1 MFQPGIVGLHS
12 ILTRLMLYASV
23 IFLGAFLLFQI
34 QPLIAK
40 IILPTFGGSSIVWS
54 TCMLFF
60 QVVLLLGY
68 AYAHWLNEHLRPA
81 KQAITHSALLLVSI
95 AVLPIGPNA
104 AHGVN
109 GAGHPSWQIL
119 RLLAVTIGFPYFA
132 LSSTSPL
139 LQAWYARRKDKTP
152 YRLYALSNLAS
163 MAALL
168 TYPALLEPNFTTR
181 HQGWIW
187 SIAYVAFALLCTAS
201 AWQNARGLTKA
212 GETETKQAL
221 ARDARPRWPMMLLW
235 IGLAACGSILL
246 LSVTTFL
253 TQDVAAIPFL
263 WVLPLSIYLLT
274 FIICFD
280 SPRAYAR
287 PVFYPLLAAA
297 LFLLAYLLKH
307 PNGVLKIGW
316 TVVLSVAA
324 LFFCC
329 MVCHGELVRLKPRPR
344 YLTLFYTM
352 LSVGGATGGIFVA
365 LAAPSIFSGYEEFP
379 IGLALCAV
387 LAAALLLADHRDWFR
402 RPWGRVVSAAMLA
415 LVGAY
420 LVFLGTIEHDSLAGY
435 RLARRNFYGQL
446 RVQDTVDEDDNFV
459 HRKLLHGVINHGEQI
474 LDAKYRREPISYF
487 CHGTGIAYA
496 MLSGNPGI
504 PRKIGILGLGCGTLA
519 AYGRPGDTIRI
530 YEINPL
536 VLDIARSEFTYLGD
550 TPAHVETVLGDGRL
564 ALEQEPSQQFDV
576 LVMDAFSGDS
586 VPVHLIT
593 REAFQTYLRH
603 LKPGGIL
610 AVNISNRHLDLRP
623 VMERGAAA
631 LGRIALFYSFQA
643 SEEDSLC
650 KNADW
655 VLIAEPSI
663 RETQPA
669 LYKAGQVL
677 QPYTGFRP
685 WTDDFSNMF
694 RILK

>member
-1 MFQPGIVGLHS
+1 
-12 ILTRLMLYASV
+12 
-23 IFLGAFLLFQI
+23 LGAFLLFQI

-40 IILPTFGGSSIVWS
+40 IILPSFGGSSVVWS

-68 AYAHWLNEHLRPA
+68 AYAHWLNEHLRA
-81 KQAITHSALLLVSI
+81 IRQAMVHSALLLVSI
-95 AVLPIGPNA
+95 AVLPIGPDA
-104 AHGVN
+104 ARSVN
-109 GAGHPSWQIL
+109 GVGHPSWQIL
-119 RLLAVTIGFPYFA
+119 RLLAVTIGLPYFV

-139 LQAWYARRKDKTP
+139 LQAWYARRRGKTP

-168 TYPALLEPNFTTR
+168 SYPFLLEPNLTTR
-181 HQGWIW
+181 HQGAFW
-187 SIAYVAFALLCTAS
+187 SIGYIAFAILCCATAWYS
-201 AWQNARGLTKA
+201 SRGVVTA
-212 GETETKQAL
+212 AEEGVGEAAQPSEP
-221 ARDARPRWPMMLLW
+221 PRWPLLFLW
-235 IGLAACGSILL
+235 IALAACGSILL
-246 LSVTTFL
+246 LAVTTFL

-263 WVLPLSIYLLT
+263 WVLPLSVYLLT

-280 SPRAYAR
+280 SPRAYVR
-287 PVFYPLLAAA
+287 VVFYPLLVVA
-297 LFLLAYLLKH
+297 LGLLAYLLKH
-307 PNGVLKIGW
+307 PNGAFKIGW
-316 TVVLSVAA
+316 TVLLAVSA

-329 MVCHGELVRLKPRPR
+329 MVCHGELVRLKPHPR

-365 LAAPSIFSGYEEFP
+365 LVAPNVFRGYEEFP

-387 LAAALLLADHRDWFR
+387 LAAGVLLASNR
-402 RPWGRVVSAAMLA
+402 RWWAGLWGRVLSAGVVAA
-415 LVGAY
+415 VAVY
-420 LVFLGTIEHDSLAGY
+420 LVVLGIIVHDSLTGY

-446 RVQDTVDEDDNFV
+446 RVEDAKGDDDEFI

-487 CHGTGIAYA
+487 CRGTGIARA
-496 MLSGNPGI
+496 MLAGPAGV
-504 PRKIGILGLGCGTLA
+504 PRRIGILGLGCGTLA
-519 AYGRPGDTIRI
+519 AYGRTGDTIRI

-536 VLDIARSEFTYLGD
+536 VLEIARSEFTYLGD
-550 TPAHVETVLGDGRL
+550 TPAHLETVLGDGRL
-564 ALEQEPSQQFDV
+564 SLEHEQSQQFDV

-610 AVNISNRHLDLRP
+610 AVNVSNKHLDLRP

-631 LGRIALFYSFQA
+631 VGRIALFYSYNTY
-643 SEEDSLC
+643 EEDTFC
-650 KNADW
+650 KDADW
-655 VLIAEPSI
+655 VLVAEPGI
-663 RETQPA
+663 RQTQPG
-669 LYKAGQVL
+669 LYSAGEVL
-677 QPYTGFRP
+677 KPNPGFRA

>member
-1 MFQPGIVGLHS
+1 
-12 ILTRLMLYASV
+12 MLYAWV

-40 IILPTFGGSSIVWS
+40 IILPAFGGSSVVWS

-60 QVVLLLGY
+60 QVILLLGY
-68 AYAHWLNEHLRPA
+68 AYAHWLNEHLRA
-81 KQAITHSALLLVSI
+81 TKQAVVHSAFLLVSI
-95 AVLPIGPNA
+95 AVLPIGPDA
-104 AHGVN
+104 ARSVSGVD
-109 GAGHPSWQIL
+109 HPSWQIL
-119 RLLAVTIGFPYFA
+119 RLLAVTIGIPYFL

-139 LQAWYARRKDKTP
+139 LQAWYARRKGKAP

-181 HQGWIW
+181 HQGLIW
-187 SIAYVAFALLCTAS
+187 SIMYLAFAVLCAATAWYS
-201 AWQNARGLTKA
+201 ARGLTKPDESEPA
-212 GETETKQAL
+212 GGA
-221 ARDARPRWPMMLLW
+221 DAVTRPRWPMLAMW
-235 IGLAACGSILL
+235 IALAACGSILL

-280 SPRAYAR
+280 SPRAYVR
-287 PVFYPLLAAA
+287 SVFYPLLAAA
-297 LFLLAYLLKH
+297 LGLFAYLLKH
-307 PNGVLKIGW
+307 PNGVFRIGW
-316 TVVLSVAA
+316 TVVLSVAG

-329 MVCHGELVRLKPRPR
+329 LVCHGELVRLKPHPR

-365 LAAPSIFSGYEEFP
+365 LVAPSVFSGYEEFP
-379 IGLALCAV
+379 IGLGLCAV
-387 LAAALLLADHRDWFR
+387 LAAGLLVTTHREWLHR
-402 RPWGRVVSAAMLA
+402 SWGRVLSGGVIA
-415 LVGAY
+415 LVVTY
-420 LVFLGTIEHDSLAGY
+420 LVILGSIVHDSLAGY

-446 RVQDTVDEDDNFV
+446 RVEDAKDEDDNFV

-496 MLSGNPGI
+496 MLSGKPGV
-504 PRKIGILGLGCGTLA
+504 PRRIGILGLGCGTLA

-550 TPAHVETVLGDGRL
+550 TPARVETVLGDGRL
-564 ALEQEPSQQFDV
+564 SLEREPSQQFDV

-610 AVNISNRHLDLRP
+610 AVNISNKHLDLRP
-623 VMERGAAA
+623 VMERGATAV
-631 LGRIALFYSFQA
+631 GRIALYYSYDA
-643 SEEDSLC
+643 SEEDTFC

-655 VLIAEPSI
+655 VLITEPNV
-663 RETQPA
+663 RDTQPA

-677 QPYTGFRP
+677 KPYTAFHA

>member
-1 MFQPGIVGLHS
+1 MV
-12 ILTRLMLYASV
+12 LYAWV

-40 IILPTFGGSSIVWS
+40 IILPSFGGSSVVWS

-68 AYAHWLNEHLRPA
+68 AYAHWLNERLRA
-81 KQAITHSALLLVSI
+81 TKQAMVHSALLLASI
-95 AVLPIGPNA
+95 AVLPIGPDA
-104 AHGVN
+104 VRSVSGVAN
-109 GAGHPSWQIL
+109 PSWQIL
-119 RLLAVTIGFPYFA
+119 KLLATSIGIPYFL

-139 LQAWYARRKDKTP
+139 LQAWYARSRGKAP

-163 MAALL
+163 MGALL
-168 TYPALLEPNFTTR
+168 TYPAVIEPNLTTR
-181 HQGWIW
+181 RQGLIW
-187 SIAYVAFALLCTAS
+187 SIAYVAFAALCAATAWNS
-201 AWQNARGLTKA
+201 ARGLAKSA
-212 GETETKQAL
+212 ENEPTEATPPSAS
-221 ARDARPRWPMMLLW
+221 PRWSLLLLW
-235 IGLAACGSILL
+235 IALAACGSILL

-263 WVLPLSIYLLT
+263 WVLPLSVYLLT

-280 SPRAYAR
+280 SPRAYVR
-287 PVFYPLLAAA
+287 LVFYPLLAVA
-297 LFLLAYLLKH
+297 LGLLAYLLKH
-307 PNGVLKIGW
+307 PNGVFKIGW
-316 TVVLSVAA
+316 TVVLAVSA

-329 MVCHGELVRLKPRPR
+329 MVCHGELVRLKPHPR

-352 LSVGGATGGIFVA
+352 LSAGGATGGIFVA
-365 LAAPSIFSGYEEFP
+365 LVAPNVFSSYEEFP
-379 IGLALCAV
+379 IGLGLCAI
-387 LAAALLLADHRDWFR
+387 LAAGLLLASHREWFHR
-402 RPWGRVVSAAMLA
+402 LWGRALSGGVLA
-415 LVGAY
+415 LVAAY
-420 LVFLGTIEHDSLAGY
+420 LVFLGIIVHESLAGY

-446 RVQDTVDEDDNFV
+446 RVEDAMGDQDNFI

-487 CHGTGIAYA
+487 CRGTGISRA
-496 MLSGNPGI
+496 MLAGKPGVA
-504 PRKIGILGLGCGTLA
+504 RRIGILGLGCGTLA
-519 AYGRPGDTIRI
+519 AYGRAGDTIRI

-536 VLDIARSEFTYLGD
+536 VLEIARSEFTYLGD

-564 ALEQEPSQQFDV
+564 SLEREQSQQFDV

-610 AVNISNRHLDLRP
+610 AVNISNKHLDLRP
-623 VMERGAAA
+623 VMERGASAC
-631 LGRIALFYSFQA
+631 GRIALFYSYEA
-643 SEEDSLC
+643 YDEDTFC
-650 KNADW
+650 KSADW
-655 VLIAEPSI
+655 VLVTDPNV

-669 LYKAGQVL
+669 LYAAGQKL
-677 QPYTGFRP
+677 KPYTGFRA

>member
-1 MFQPGIVGLHS
+1 MV
-12 ILTRLMLYASV
+12 LYAWV

-40 IILPTFGGSSIVWS
+40 IILPSFGGSSVVWS

-68 AYAHWLNEHLRPA
+68 AYAHWLNEHLRA
-81 KQAITHSALLLVSI
+81 TRQAMVHSALLLASI
-95 AVLPIGPNA
+95 VVLPIGPDA
-104 AHGVN
+104 VRSVTGVD
-109 GAGHPSWQIL
+109 HPSWQIL
-119 RLLAVTIGFPYFA
+119 KLLAISIGIPYFL

-139 LQAWYARRKDKTP
+139 LQAWYARRQGKTP

-181 HQGWIW
+181 HQGVMW
-187 SIAYVAFALLCTAS
+187 SIAYATFAALCAAA
-201 AWQNARGLTKA
+201 AWFSARGAAKADVSESTKA
-212 GETETKQAL
+212 AVSGTP
-221 ARDARPRWPMMLLW
+221 PRWPLLLLW
-235 IGLAACGSILL
+235 IALAACGSILL
-246 LSVTTFL
+246 LSVTTYL

-280 SPRAYAR
+280 SPWLYAR

-297 LFLLAYLLKH
+297 LGLLAYLLKH
-307 PNGVLKIGW
+307 PNGVFKIGW
-316 TVVLSVAA
+316 TVVLAVSA

-329 MVCHGELVRLKPRPR
+329 MVCHGELVRLKPHLR

-365 LAAPSIFSGYEEFP
+365 LVAPNVFSGYEEFP
-379 IGLALCAV
+379 IGLALCAI
-387 LAAALLLADHRDWFR
+387 LAASVLLASHREWFHR
-402 RPWGRVVSAAMLA
+402 LWGRVLSGGLVA
-415 LVGAY
+415 LVAAY
-420 LVFLGTIEHDSLAGY
+420 LVFLGIIVHDSLAGY

-446 RVQDTVDEDDNFV
+446 RVEDAMGDEDNFT

-474 LDAKYRREPISYF
+474 LDARYRREPISYF

-496 MLSGNPGI
+496 MLAGKPGV
-504 PRKIGILGLGCGTLA
+504 PRRIGILGLGCGTLA
-519 AYGRPGDTIRI
+519 AYGRSGDTIRI

-536 VLDIARSEFTYLGD
+536 VLEIARSEFTYLGD

-564 ALEQEPSQQFDV
+564 SLEREPSQQFDV

-586 VPVHLIT
+586 VPVHLSHAKHSRRT
-593 REAFQTYLRH
+593 CGT
-603 LKPGGIL
+603 
-610 AVNISNRHLDLRP
+610 
-623 VMERGAAA
+623 
-631 LGRIALFYSFQA
+631 
-643 SEEDSLC
+643 
-650 KNADW
+650 
-655 VLIAEPSI
+655 
-663 RETQPA
+663 
-669 LYKAGQVL
+669 
-677 QPYTGFRP
+677 
-685 WTDDFSNMF
+685 
-694 RILK
+694 

>member
-1 MFQPGIVGLHS
+1 ML
-12 ILTRLMLYASV
+12 LYAWV

-40 IILPTFGGSSIVWS
+40 IILPSFGGSSVVWS

-68 AYAHWLNEHLRPA
+68 AYAHWLNERLRA
-81 KQAITHSALLLVSI
+81 SRQAIVHSALLLASI
-95 AVLPIGPNA
+95 VVLPIGPDA
-104 AHGVN
+104 VRGVSVGN
-109 GAGHPSWQIL
+109 PSWQIL
-119 RLLAVTIGFPYFA
+119 RLLTVTIGIPYFL

-139 LQAWYARRKDKTP
+139 LQAWYARRRGKAP

-168 TYPALLEPNFTTR
+168 SYPVLLEPNFTTR
-181 HQGWIW
+181 HQGQFW
-187 SIAYVAFALLCTAS
+187 SIAYIAFATSCAAA
-201 AWQNARGLTKA
+201 AWHSARGIAPAESTA
-212 GETETKQAL
+212 GSEAGTSVDSPTWARL
-221 ARDARPRWPMMLLW
+221 AIWVA
-235 IGLAACGSILL
+235 LAACGSILL

-280 SPRAYAR
+280 SPRAYVR
-287 PVFYPLLAAA
+287 SVFYPLLAVA
-297 LFLLAYLLKH
+297 LGLLAYMLKN
-307 PNGVLKIGW
+307 PTGVFKIGW
-316 TVVLSVAA
+316 MVVLGTSA

-329 MVCHGELVRLKPRPR
+329 MVCHGELVRLKPPPR

-352 LSVGGATGGIFVA
+352 LSVGGATGGVFVA
-365 LAAPSIFSGYEEFP
+365 LVAPNIFNGYEELP
-379 IGLALCAV
+379 IGLGLCAI
-387 LAAALLLADHRDWFR
+387 LAAGVLFQSHREWFG
-402 RPWGRVVSAAMLA
+402 RPWGRALSGGLGA
-415 LVGAY
+415 LVAAY
-420 LVFLGTIEHDSLAGY
+420 LVFLGSIVHTSLAGY
-435 RLARRNFYGQL
+435 RLAQRNFYGQL
-446 RVQDTVDEDDNFV
+446 RVKDAVGEGDDFI
-459 HRKLLHGVINHGEQI
+459 HRKLVHGTINHGEQI

-487 CHGTGIAYA
+487 CNGTGVADA
-496 MLSGNPGI
+496 MLAGKPGI
-504 PRKIGILGLGCGTLA
+504 PRRIGILGLGCGTLA
-519 AYGRPGDTIRI
+519 AFGRQGDTIRI

-536 VLDIARSEFTYLGD
+536 VLEIARTEFTYLQD
-550 TPAHVETVLGDGRL
+550 TPARVETVLGDGRL
-564 ALEQEPSQQFDV
+564 SLEREQSQHFDV

-610 AVNISNRHLDLRP
+610 VVNITNRHLDLRP

-631 LGRIALFYSFQA
+631 IGRIALYYTYDA
-643 SEEDSLC
+643 SEDDTFC
-650 KNADW
+650 KDADW
-655 VLIAEPSI
+655 VLITEPNVGQSM
-663 RETQPA
+663 PG
-669 LYKAGQVL
+669 LYRAGQVL
-677 QPYTGFRP
+677 KPYTGFQV

>member
-1 MFQPGIVGLHS
+1 MA
-12 ILTRLMLYASV
+12 LYAWV

-40 IILPTFGGSSIVWS
+40 IILPSFGGSSVVWS

-68 AYAHWLNEHLRPA
+68 AYAHWLNEHFRA
-81 KQAITHSALLLVSI
+81 TRQAIIHSALLLASI
-95 AVLPIGPNA
+95 AVLPIGPDA
-104 AHGVN
+104 VRSVSGVD
-109 GAGHPSWQIL
+109 HPSWQIL
-119 RLLAVTIGFPYFA
+119 KLLAVSIGIPYFL

-139 LQAWYARRKDKTP
+139 LQAWYARRRGKAP

-168 TYPALLEPNFTTR
+168 SYPALLEPNFTTR
-181 HQGWIW
+181 HQGGMW
-187 SIAYVAFALLCTAS
+187 SIGYAVFAALCGATAWFS
-201 AWQNARGLTKA
+201 ARGLAKDV
-212 GETETKQAL
+212 GNESPETAVP
-221 ARDARPRWPMMLLW
+221 AVRPRWPMLALW
-235 IGLAACGSILL
+235 IALAACGSVLL
-246 LSVTTFL
+246 LSVTTYL

-280 SPRAYAR
+280 SPWLYVRS
-287 PVFYPLLAAA
+287 VFYPLLAAA
-297 LFLLAYLLKH
+297 LGIFAYLLWH
-307 PNGVLKIGW
+307 PNGVFKIGW
-316 TVVLSVAA
+316 TVVLCVAA

-329 MVCHGELVRLKPRPR
+329 MVCHGELVRLRPHTR

-365 LAAPSIFSGYEEFP
+365 LLAPNLFSGYEEFP
-379 IGLALCAV
+379 IGLGLCAV
-387 LAAALLLADHRDWFR
+387 LSVGVLLAANRQWFEQR
-402 RPWGRVVSAAMLA
+402 WGRVLSGA
-415 LVGAY
+415 LVALAAAY
-420 LVFLGTIEHDSLAGY
+420 LVCLGVIVHESLAGY
-435 RLARRNFYGQL
+435 RVARRNFYGQL
-446 RVQDTVDEDDNFV
+446 RVEDIIGEDDNYT

-474 LDAKYRREPISYF
+474 LDAKFRREPISYF
-487 CHGTGIAYA
+487 CRGTGIAHA
-496 MLSGNPGI
+496 MLAGQPGV
-504 PRKIGILGLGCGTLA
+504 PRRIGILGLGCGTLA
-519 AYGRPGDTIRI
+519 AYGRAGDTIRI

-536 VLDIARSEFTYLGD
+536 VLEISRSEFTYLND

-564 ALEQEPSQQFDV
+564 SLEREPSQQFDV

-610 AVNISNRHLDLRP
+610 AVNVSNRHLDLRP

-631 LGRIALFYSFQA
+631 VGRIALFYSYEA
-643 SEEDSLC
+643 SEEDSFC
-650 KNADW
+650 KSADW
-655 VLIAEPSI
+655 VLIAEPGGARDPARTLQGRSGA
-663 RETQPA
+663 PA
-669 LYKAGQVL
+669 LRRFPGL
-677 QPYTGFRP
+677 DG
-685 WTDDFSNMF
+685 
-694 RILK
+694 

>member
-1 MFQPGIVGLHS
+1 MV
-12 ILTRLMLYASV
+12 LYAWV

-40 IILPTFGGSSIVWS
+40 IILPSFGGSSVVWS

-60 QVVLLLGY
+60 QVLLLLGY
-68 AYAHWLNEHLRPA
+68 AYAHWLNEHLRA
-81 KQAITHSALLLVSI
+81 TRQAMVHSALLLVSI
-95 AVLPIGPNA
+95 AVLPIGPDA
-104 AHGVN
+104 ARSVTGVD
-109 GAGHPSWQIL
+109 HPSWQIL
-119 RLLAVTIGFPYFA
+119 KLLAITIGIPYFL

-139 LQAWYARRKDKTP
+139 LQAWYARRRGKTP

-181 HQGWIW
+181 HQGRMW
-187 SIAYVAFALLCTAS
+187 SIAYIAFAVLCGATAWFS
-201 AWQNARGLTKA
+201 ARGTAKGA
-212 GETETKQAL
+212 VYESSETAVSG
-221 ARDARPRWPMMLLW
+221 ARPRWPMLLLW
-235 IGLAACGSILL
+235 IALAACGSILL
-246 LSVTTFL
+246 LSVTTYL

-280 SPRAYAR
+280 SPRLYAR
-287 PVFYPLLAAA
+287 AVFYPLLAAA
-297 LFLLAYLLKH
+297 LGLFAYLLYH
-307 PNGVLKIGW
+307 PNGVFKIGW
-316 TVVLSVAA
+316 TVVLVVSA

-329 MVCHGELVRLKPRPR
+329 MVCHGELVRLRPDPR

-352 LSVGGATGGIFVA
+352 LSIGGATGGVFVA
-365 LAAPSIFSGYEEFP
+365 LVAPNVFSGYEEFP
-379 IGLALCAV
+379 IGLGLCAI
-387 LAAALLLADHRDWFR
+387 LAASVLLAAQRAWFQWT
-402 RPWGRVVSAAMLA
+402 WGRVLGGGLIA
-415 LVGAY
+415 LVAAY
-420 LVFLGTIEHDSLAGY
+420 LVFLGIIVHDSLAGY

-446 RVQDTVDEDDNFV
+446 RVEDAKDEDDSLV

-474 LDAKYRREPISYF
+474 MDAKYRREPISYF
-487 CHGTGIAYA
+487 CRGTGVADA
-496 MLSGNPGI
+496 MLSAKPGI
-504 PRKIGILGLGCGTLA
+504 PRRIGILGLGCGTLA
-519 AYGRPGDTIRI
+519 AYGRAGDTIRI

-536 VLDIARSEFTYLGD
+536 VLEIARSEFTYLGD

-564 ALEQEPSQQFDV
+564 SLEREQSQQFDV

-610 AVNISNRHLDLRP
+610 AVNVSNRHLDLRP

-631 LGRIALFYSFQA
+631 VGRIALFYSYDA
-643 SEEDSLC
+643 SEEDSVC

-655 VLIAEPSI
+655 VLIAEPNV
-663 RETQPA
+663 RETQPKLFA
-669 LYKAGQVL
+669 DGQVL
-677 QPYTGFRP
+677 KPYTGFQA

>member
-1 MFQPGIVGLHS
+1 MA
-12 ILTRLMLYASV
+12 LYAWV

-40 IILPTFGGSSIVWS
+40 IILPSFGGSSVVWS
-54 TCMLFF
+54 TCMVFF

-68 AYAHWLNEHLRPA
+68 AYAHWLNEHLRA
-81 KQAITHSALLLVSI
+81 TRQAMVHSALLLASI
-95 AVLPIGPNA
+95 AVLPIGPDA
-104 AHGVN
+104 ARGVT
-109 GAGHPSWQIL
+109 GVDHPSWQIL
-119 RLLAVTIGFPYFA
+119 KLLAVTIGIPYFL

-139 LQAWYARRKDKTP
+139 LQAWYARRRGKAP

-181 HQGWIW
+181 HQGVMW
-187 SIAYVAFALLCTAS
+187 SIAYVGFAALCGATAWFS
-201 AWQNARGLTKA
+201 ARGTEEAAVSQSPGAAGA
-212 GETETKQAL
+212 GEA
-221 ARDARPRWPMMLLW
+221 PRWPLWLLW
-235 IGLAACGSILL
+235 IALAACGSILL

-280 SPRAYAR
+280 SPKLYVRA
-287 PVFYPLLAAA
+287 VFYPLLAAA
-297 LFLLAYLLKH
+297 LGLLAYLLRH
-307 PNGVLKIGW
+307 PNGAFKIEW
-316 TVVLSVAA
+316 TVALAVSA

-329 MVCHGELVRLKPRPR
+329 MVCHGELIRLRPHPR

-352 LSVGGATGGIFVA
+352 LSVGGATGGVFVA
-365 LAAPSIFSGYEEFP
+365 LVAPNVFRGYEEFP
-379 IGLALCAV
+379 IGLGLCAV
-387 LAAALLLADHRDWFR
+387 LAASLLLAAHREWFR
-402 RPWGRVVSAAMLA
+402 RLWGRVLSAGVIA

-420 LVFLGTIEHDSLAGY
+420 LILLGVVVHDSLTGY

-446 RVQDTVDEDDNFV
+446 RVQDAMDEDDNFV

-474 LDAKYRREPISYF
+474 LDAKYRREPVSYF
-487 CHGTGIAYA
+487 CHGTGIADA
-496 MLSGNPGI
+496 MLAATPGV
-504 PRKIGILGLGCGTLA
+504 PRRIGILGLGCGTLA

-536 VLDIARSEFTYLGD
+536 VLEIARSEFTYLGD
-550 TPAHVETVLGDGRL
+550 TPAHIETVLGDGRL
-564 ALEQEPSQQFDV
+564 SLERERSQQFDV

-610 AVNISNRHLDLRP
+610 AVNVSNKHLDLRP
-623 VMERGAAA
+623 VMERGADAV
-631 LGRIALFYSFQA
+631 GRIALFYSYQA

-650 KNADW
+650 KDADW
-655 VLIAEPSI
+655 VLIAERSV
-663 RETQPA
+663 RETQPK
-669 LYKAGQVL
+669 LYAAGQVL
-677 QPYTGFRP
+677 KPYTGFRA

>member
-1 MFQPGIVGLHS
+1 M
-12 ILTRLMLYASV
+12 MLYAWV

-40 IILPTFGGSSIVWS
+40 IILPAFGGSSVVWS

-60 QVVLLLGY
+60 QMILLLGY
-68 AYAHWLNEHLRPA
+68 AYAHWLNEHLRA
-81 KQAITHSALLLVSI
+81 TKQAIVHSALLLVSI
-95 AVLPIGPNA
+95 GVLPIGPNA
-104 AHGVN
+104 ARGVS
-109 GAGHPSWQIL
+109 GVDHPAWQIL
-119 RLLAVTIGFPYFA
+119 KLLAVTIGIPYFL

-139 LQAWYARRKDKTP
+139 LQAWYAGRKGKTP

-168 TYPALLEPNFTTR
+168 TYPVLLEPHLTTR
-181 HQGWIW
+181 HQGLSW
-187 SIAYVAFALLCTAS
+187 SIAYVVFAVLCAATAWYS
-201 AWQNARGLTKA
+201 ARGLQNA
-212 GETETKQAL
+212 AEDEAAQAP
-221 ARDARPRWPMMLLW
+221 AAASPRLPMFAIW
-235 IGLAACGSILL
+235 IALAACGSILL

-280 SPRAYAR
+280 SPRAYVR
-287 PVFYPLLAAA
+287 PVFYPLLAVA
-297 LFLLAYLLKH
+297 LGLLAYLLKH
-307 PNGVLKIGW
+307 PNSTLKIGW
-316 TVVLSVAA
+316 TVLLAVSA

-329 MVCHGELVRLKPRPR
+329 MVCHGELVRLKPDPR
-344 YLTLFYTM
+344 HLTLFYTM

-365 LAAPSIFSGYEEFP
+365 LVAPSVFSGYDEFP
-379 IGLALCAV
+379 IGLGLCAV
-387 LAAALLLADHRDWFR
+387 LAALVLLAAHRQWLHS
-402 RPWGRVVSAAMLA
+402 PWGRVLSGALLA
-415 LVGAY
+415 LVAAY
-420 LVFLGTIEHDSLAGY
+420 LFFLGSIVHDSLAGY

-446 RVQDTVDEDDNFV
+446 RVEDAKDQDDNFV

-474 LDAKYRREPISYF
+474 LDAKYRRQPISYF

-496 MLSGNPGI
+496 MLTGKPGV
-504 PRKIGILGLGCGTLA
+504 PRRIGILGLGCGTLA

-550 TPAHVETVLGDGRL
+550 TPAHIETVLGDGRL
-564 ALEQEPSQQFDV
+564 SLEREPSQQFDV

-610 AVNISNRHLDLRP
+610 AVNISNKHLDLRP
-623 VMERGAAA
+623 VMERGATAV
-631 LGRIALFYSFQA
+631 GRIALYYSYDA
-643 SEEDSLC
+643 SEEDTFC

-655 VLIAEPSI
+655 VLINEPTV
-663 RETQPA
+663 RDTQPG

-677 QPYTGFRP
+677 QPYTAFHA

>member
-1 MFQPGIVGLHS
+1 MA
-12 ILTRLMLYASV
+12 LYAWV

-40 IILPTFGGSSIVWS
+40 IILPSFGGSSVVWS

-68 AYAHWLNEHLRPA
+68 AYAHWLNEHLRA
-81 KQAITHSALLLVSI
+81 TKQAIVHSALLLASI
-95 AVLPIGPNA
+95 AVLPIGPDA
-104 AHGVN
+104 ARSVSGVDY
-109 GAGHPSWQIL
+109 PSWQIL
-119 RLLAVTIGFPYFA
+119 KLLAVTIGIPYFI

-139 LQAWYARRKDKTP
+139 LQAWYARRKGKAP

-181 HQGWIW
+181 HQDMMW
-187 SIAYVAFALLCTAS
+187 SIAYVGFAVLCAAT
-201 AWQNARGLTKA
+201 AWQSARGLAKA
-212 GETETKQAL
+212 AVNESTEVVAAGTS
-221 ARDARPRWPMMLLW
+221 PRWPLLLLW
-235 IGLAACGSILL
+235 IALAACGSILL
-246 LSVTTFL
+246 LSVTTYL

-263 WVLPLSIYLLT
+263 WILPLSVYLLT

-280 SPRAYAR
+280 SPWLYMRSI
-287 PVFYPLLAAA
+287 FYPLLVAA
-297 LFLLAYLLKH
+297 LGLFAYLLKH
-307 PNGVLKIGW
+307 PNGVFKISW
-316 TVVLSVAA
+316 TVVLAVSA

-329 MVCHGELVRLKPRPR
+329 MVCHGELVRLRPHPR

-365 LAAPSIFSGYEEFP
+365 LVAPNVFSGYEEFP
-379 IGLALCAV
+379 IGLGLCAV
-387 LAAALLLADHRDWFR
+387 LAASLLLAAHREWFQR
-402 RPWGRVVSAAMLA
+402 LWGRALSGGVIA
-415 LVGAY
+415 LVAAY
-420 LVFLGTIEHDSLAGY
+420 LIFLGIIVHESLAGY

-446 RVQDTVDEDDNFV
+446 RVQDAMDEDDNFV

-487 CHGTGIAYA
+487 CHGTGIAQA
-496 MLSGNPGI
+496 MLAGNPGV
-504 PRKIGILGLGCGTLA
+504 PRRIGILGLGCGTLA

-536 VLDIARSEFTYLGD
+536 VLEIARSEFTYLGD

-564 ALEQEPSQQFDV
+564 SLEREPSQQFDV

-610 AVNISNRHLDLRP
+610 AVNVSNRHLDLRP
-623 VMERGAAA
+623 VMERDATAV
-631 LGRIALFYSFQA
+631 GRIALFYSYEA
-643 SEEDSLC
+643 YEEDSFC

-655 VLIAEPSI
+655 VLIAEPNV
-663 RETQPA
+663 RETQPK
-669 LYKAGQVL
+669 LYAAGQVL
-677 QPYTGFRP
+677 KPYTGFRA